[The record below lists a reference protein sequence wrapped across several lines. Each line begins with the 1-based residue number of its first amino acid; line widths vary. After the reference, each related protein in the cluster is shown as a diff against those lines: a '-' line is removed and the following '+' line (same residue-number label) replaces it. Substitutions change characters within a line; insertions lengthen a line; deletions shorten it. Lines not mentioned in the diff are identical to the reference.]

1 MFQTLILAS
10 PWRFPQLLVSEFSK
24 LPGDADAQAGGARWA
39 YGGGGDTPSRL
50 LERSLSFNV
59 NIVPPPLLHP
69 SDGSCLLSSEPKIP
83 SSEMLLPWKGFCA
96 VISLSSSFGFIIT
109 AAVVSKNNLS

>member
-1 MFQTLILAS
+1 MHRQVE
-10 PWRFPQLLVSEFSK
+10 QGV
-24 LPGDADAQAGGARWA
+24 GVG
-39 YGGGGDTPSRL
+39 TPSRFF
-50 LERSLSFNV
+50 ERSLVFDV

-69 SDGSCLLSSEPKIP
+69 SDGSCLLLSEPKIP